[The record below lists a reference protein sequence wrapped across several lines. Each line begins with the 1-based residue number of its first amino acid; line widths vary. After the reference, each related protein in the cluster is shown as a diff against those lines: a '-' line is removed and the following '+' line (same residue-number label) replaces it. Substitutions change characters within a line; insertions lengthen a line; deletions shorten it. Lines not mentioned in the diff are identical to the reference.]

1 VSSDIDVFMHSFS
14 NLLSHSIACNIALL
28 SLTRASKAKTKIQ
41 TLQNQLAAES
51 DLQTSAISSPD
62 SLISSAEAI
71 RLLKRFDVNLN
82 VDTTNNNQPFIE
94 QREIEVLEGMEIE
107 FKATQYEFKEA
118 TRALQAAQRQVN
130 AAIQAEQLAQ
140 EKLLHAQQKLA
151 NAQQQQFQA
160 VQEEEN
166 AAVKEEEQAWQL
178 QQQAERVKYVL
189 QKVEKRSKQQLAVQ
203 IQREIQSLQDAADEW
218 DIASLQIKQR
228 ANQMKQANEG

>member
-1 VSSDIDVFMHSFS
+1 MHSFS

-140 EKLLHAQQKLA
+140 EKLLQAQQELA
-151 NAQQQQFQA
+151 NAQAFYYDTQQQQFQA